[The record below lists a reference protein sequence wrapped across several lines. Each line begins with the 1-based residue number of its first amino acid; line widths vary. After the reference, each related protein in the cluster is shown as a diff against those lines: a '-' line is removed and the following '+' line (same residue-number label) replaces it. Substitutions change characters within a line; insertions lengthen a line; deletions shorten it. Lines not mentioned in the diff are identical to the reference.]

1 MSVASRVSPPGRSG
15 GCLRRSP
22 FVFWCF
28 GACQCSLICNIF
40 FLPVAVA
47 LRNWDSEMA
56 CATSETRGFLGQAPR
71 VSVPWGLM
79 ISHVARE
86 RRGLLLVISR
96 IARSWS
102 QLELFARNGGGVL
115 GGLLHSTW
123 PHSEGRMPLA
133 IGASKLPG
141 KVKAGWVSR
150 QKKRQVES

>member
-1 MSVASRVSPPGRSG
+1 
-15 GCLRRSP
+15 
-22 FVFWCF
+22 
-28 GACQCSLICNIF
+28 
-40 FLPVAVA
+40 
-47 LRNWDSEMA
+47 
-56 CATSETRGFLGQAPR
+56 
-71 VSVPWGLM
+71 M

-96 IARSWS
+96 IARSWSQVEVEVTSDS

-133 IGASKLPG
+133 IGAFKLPG

-150 QKKRQVES
+150 AKQKGK